1 MQNRIVSSLVC
12 LIFCGPLQVIAA
24 DEAVDFSHD
33 VLPLLKKHCASCHA
47 AGTYKGDLSI
57 DTRESL
63 LRSGAVTA
71 GDLESE
77 FLIRLNSEDN
87 ETRMPFGKPA
97 LAPAEIETLTA
108 WVKQGLPW
116 QEGFS
121 FAETSAKRP
130 LQLQEIELP
139 TSADWGDHPIDRLV
153 GSYWQEQGVE
163 RPESVSERRFVR
175 RAYLDLVGELPDPAV
190 MQTHL
195 ADEGTDRRERLI
207 DALLADEVGY
217 AEHWLT
223 FWNDLL
229 RNDYVGTGFIDGGRK
244 QITDWL
250 YRSLRENKPY
260 DQFVRELIS
269 PTGDSE
275 GFIRGIRWRGRVNA
289 SQIRE
294 LQFSQNV
301 GQVFLGINLKCASC
315 HDSFI
320 DDLKLTDAYGLAA
333 VIADQPLE
341 IHRCDQPTGEVA
353 KAQFVYPELGELNP
367 ELPRDERLQQLAELL
382 TKEENGRF
390 SRTIVNR
397 IWQRMMGRGI
407 VHPVDVMAGDAWS
420 PELLDYLAQYLVD
433 QKYDLKAL
441 IRLIATSQVYAAKAT
456 SWNPVEDVEEYV
468 FVGPHVKR
476 MSAEQFMDA
485 IWKITGTGP
494 NDSAVKTGERGDRP
508 VRASLVISDPLM
520 RSLGRPNREQVVTTR
535 PDSLTTLQALDLS
548 NGERLSQMLANG
560 AAKLVD
566 GKVSPDEMVQ
576 TSFQLALSRPPSSDE
591 LQLSSSLI
599 GEDPSQESVSDY
611 LWVLLMLPEFQ
622 LIR

>member
-12 LIFCGPLQVIAA
+12 LLVCGLLKVVAA

-47 AGTYKGDLSI
+47 AGTYKGEFSI
-57 DTRESL
+57 DTREAL
-63 LRSGAVTA
+63 IRSGAVTA

-77 FLIRLNSEDN
+77 LLIRLNSEDN

-97 LAPAEIETLTA
+97 LAPAEIELLTA

-116 QEGFS
+116 QEGFA

-139 TSADWGDHPIDRLV
+139 TSDDWGDHPIDRLV
-153 GSYWQEQGVE
+153 GSYWQEQGVDP
-163 RPESVSERRFVR
+163 PESVSERRFVR

-190 MQTHL
+190 LQTYL

-275 GFIRGIRWRGRVNA
+275 GFIRGIKWRGRVNA

-353 KAQFVYPELGELNP
+353 KAQFVYPELGELDP
-367 ELPRDERLQQLAELL
+367 QLPRDQRLQQLAELL
-382 TKEENGRF
+382 TKEDNGRF

-397 IWQRMMGRGI
+397 IWQRLMGRGI
-407 VHPVDVMAGDAWS
+407 VHPVDVMAEDAWS

-433 QKYDLKAL
+433 QGYDLKAL

-485 IWKITGTGP
+485 IWKITRTGP
-494 NDSAVKTGERGDRP
+494 QDSAFKTGERGDRP
-508 VRASLVISDPLM
+508 VRASLVISDALM

-548 NGERLSQMLANG
+548 NGEQLTQMLANG
-560 AAKLVD
+560 AARLVE
-566 GKVSPDEMVQ
+566 GNASPDNMVQ
-576 TSFQLALSRPPSSDE
+576 DSFRLALSRPPSGDE

-599 GEDPSQESVSDY
+599 GEDPNQESVSDY